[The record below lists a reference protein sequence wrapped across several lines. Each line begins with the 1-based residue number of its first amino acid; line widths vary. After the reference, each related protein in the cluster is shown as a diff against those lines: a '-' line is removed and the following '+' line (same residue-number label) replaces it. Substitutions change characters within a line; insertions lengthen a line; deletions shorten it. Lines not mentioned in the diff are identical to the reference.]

1 MTPSIQCA
9 EADRAHIDA
18 DLWSACLDAVYR
30 SISVGILVCETKG
43 CVIASNHAA
52 RAMLGFSED
61 EVRAERWT
69 ELIKPSNDEQGARL
83 QELVSGSCES
93 YQAEGTLLV
102 RNGFRPWCRS
112 TAQLIQGPNHR
123 RLILVTVEDLSV
135 LKAAEERLHE
145 TQKLESIGRLV
156 GSVAHDFN
164 NLLTGIVL
172 YSDLLVANK
181 QVGDDTRL
189 HASTI
194 RAAADHGAALVKQL
208 LTLARKQVV
217 EPQILSLN
225 EVIESMSDLLKRLA
239 GERIQLKLELESG
252 LWSVLLDATQ
262 VQQIILNLILN
273 ARDAMPQG
281 GDIVVVT
288 KNCLPTTSK
297 QPNCRRIVS
306 LSVSDSGYG
315 MDEQTRAQ
323 LFRPFFTTKTPG
335 KGNGLGLATI
345 HRIVQDA
352 GGAIL
357 VESEL
362 GKGTRIEIA
371 LPGVLEETDRHTSI
385 DQAASVGNSR
395 SSSEGFSLAGALP
408 TSIATNQDPSRGE
421 N

>member
-217 EPQILSLN
+217 
-225 EVIESMSDLLKRLA
+225 D
-239 GERIQLKLELESG
+239 
-252 LWSVLLDATQ
+252 
-262 VQQIILNLILN
+262 
-273 ARDAMPQG
+273 
-281 GDIVVVT
+281 
-288 KNCLPTTSK
+288 
-297 QPNCRRIVS
+297 RR
-306 LSVSDSGYG
+306 
-315 MDEQTRAQ
+315 
-323 LFRPFFTTKTPG
+323 FF
-335 KGNGLGLATI
+335 L
-345 HRIVQDA
+345 
-352 GGAIL
+352 
-357 VESEL
+357 
-362 GKGTRIEIA
+362 
-371 LPGVLEETDRHTSI
+371 
-385 DQAASVGNSR
+385 
-395 SSSEGFSLAGALP
+395 
-408 TSIATNQDPSRGE
+408 
-421 N
+421 

>member
-1 MTPSIQCA
+1 
-9 EADRAHIDA
+9 
-18 DLWSACLDAVYR
+18 
-30 SISVGILVCETKG
+30 
-43 CVIASNHAA
+43 
-52 RAMLGFSED
+52 
-61 EVRAERWT
+61 
-69 ELIKPSNDEQGARL
+69 
-83 QELVSGSCES
+83 
-93 YQAEGTLLV
+93 
-102 RNGFRPWCRS
+102 
-112 TAQLIQGPNHR
+112 
-123 RLILVTVEDLSV
+123 
-135 LKAAEERLHE
+135 
-145 TQKLESIGRLV
+145 
-156 GSVAHDFN
+156 
-164 NLLTGIVL
+164 
-172 YSDLLVANK
+172 
-181 QVGDDTRL
+181 
-189 HASTI
+189 
-194 RAAADHGAALVKQL
+194 
-208 LTLARKQVV
+208 
-217 EPQILSLN
+217 
-225 EVIESMSDLLKRLA
+225 
-239 GERIQLKLELESG
+239 
-252 LWSVLLDATQ
+252 